1 MRRTPG
7 FSIVIPTFNRAD
19 WIVSTIDSVLAQD
32 LDDFELLVVDDGS
45 TDGTESAVHRILDGR
60 IRYHKKP
67 NGERGAARNFGSALA
82 RGAYI
87 NFVDS
92 DDLLYR
98 HHLATAQRFIQ
109 ERGEPEVFHLGY
121 DIKEPGGRLV
131 RRIDRLPETIN
142 RDIILG
148 NCLSCNGVF
157 LRRDI
162 ASAHP
167 FNEDVGLSS
176 SEDYELWLRLASRY
190 PLWCANTV
198 TSAVIDHPAR
208 SVARAE
214 KTALLR
220 RVETLLQS
228 LSKDPPFM
236 REYGAV
242 YSRLLSRLHAYVAL
256 HLALSGDN
264 RIESLRW
271 LGRAVVEDPRILASR
286 QFLGVLKRNLVS
298 VP

>member
-1 MRRTPG
+1 MSRTPA
-7 FSIVIPTFNRAD
+7 FSVVVPTFNRAD
-19 WIVSTIDSVLAQD
+19 WIVSTIESVLAQD
-32 LDDFELLVVDDGS
+32 LHDFELLIVDDGS
-45 TDGTESAVHRILDGR
+45 TDDTESKVRGIRDER
-60 IRYHKKP
+60 IRYHKKS

-82 RGAYI
+82 RGAYV

-98 HHLATAQRFIQ
+98 HHLAAAERFIR
-109 ERGEPEVFHLGY
+109 ERGQPEVFHLGY
-121 DIKEPGGRLV
+121 DIKEAGGKLL
-131 RRIDRLPETIN
+131 RRIDRLPERIN

-167 FNEDVGLSS
+167 FNEDVELSS

-190 PLWCANTV
+190 PLWCENTV
-198 TSAVIDHPAR
+198 TSAVFDHPAR
-208 SVARAE
+208 SVARGE

-220 RVETLLQS
+220 RVETLLHS
-228 LSKDPPFM
+228 LSQDQPFM
-236 REYGAV
+236 EEYGSV

-256 HLALSGDN
+256 HLALSGGN
-264 RIESLRW
+264 RLESLRW